1 MFTCLA
7 LLAAGCGREAA
18 KPAPGAAAAAEPRTV
33 DGTPAGRPAPAA
45 APETAPETA
54 PDAEGSP
61 GERLAER
68 ERGRTR
74 RMLALMKRRDE
85 IVRDQIATDP
95 ETRTLHEQMIR
106 SRDAYQKHVAALP
119 EVANLEQQLRLLSQ
133 QQQAAGDLA
142 NKLNEEK
149 QP

>member
-18 KPAPGAAAAAEPRTV
+18 KPAPGAASAAEPGTV

-45 APETAPETA
+45 APETAS
-54 PDAEGSP
+54 DAKGSP

-68 ERGRTR
+68 ERGLTR